1 MTTNNDLN
9 HTMADIDISS
19 LEEVQ
24 VETTKRKKL
33 MKVLPFIGGL
43 SGIMFVMFGLVI
55 MNGLESGRQNKKV
68 ERSTSFDLSQIT
80 KKKKKKQVTQN
91 RPKPKRRKKVAP
103 PKLGGALA
111 GSSFGL
117 GQFEFLA
124 EGADGLLGDPG
135 DVVMTEDTVDEVP
148 RASYRPPLKYP
159 DYARKRGINGHVLL
173 NLLVDKTGAVEDVRL
188 LKSEPVGVFD
198 QVALESVREWNFD
211 PATYKGSAVKVWVK
225 QRISFNLN

>member
-1 MTTNNDLN
+1 MSFD
-9 HTMADIDISS
+9 
-19 LEEVQ
+19 LEEK
-24 VETTKRKKL
+24 EIHSEDIKHDESRRTKV
-33 MKVLPFIGGL
+33 MKYLPLIGGL
-43 SGIMFVMFGLVI
+43 CGVFFVMFGLVV
-55 MNGLESGRQNKKV
+55 MNGLESGRQNKKQK
-68 ERSTSFDLSQIT
+68 RSTSFDLSQVQ
-80 KKKKKKQVTQN
+80 KKKKKKQVVRRKS
-91 RPKPKRRKKVAP
+91 RPKKRKKVAP
-103 PKLGGALA
+103 PSLAGALG

-135 DVVMTEDTVDEVP
+135 DVVMTEDTVDEIP

-159 DYARKRGINGHVLL
+159 DFARKRGLNGHVLL

-188 LKSEPVGVFD
+188 LKSEPAGVFD
-198 QVALESVREWNFD
+198 QVALESVREWSFD